1 MPRVTRGNKKLLRR
15 KKILKLAKGFFG
27 AKRKNYRTAKEAVE
41 RALLYSYRDRKNR
54 KRDFRRL
61 WNIRINAAVREFDLS
76 YSKFIYGLNKS
87 NIKLNR
93 KVLANLARYHA
104 LRIHSGF
111 QWSLFNYTHDL
122 HALQKNDS
130 SSTNEMGDRPYLDT

>member
-41 RALLYSYRDRKNR
+41 KALTYSYRDRKNK
-54 KRDFRRL
+54 KRDFRKL
-61 WNIRINAAVREFDLS
+61 WNVRINAAVREHGLS
-76 YSKFIYGLNKS
+76 YSRFIFGLNKA

-93 KVLANLARYHA
+93 KMLSNLAA
-104 LRIHSGF
+104 CEPEAFGQIVE
-111 QWSLFNYTHDL
+111 
-122 HALQKNDS
+122 KVKS
-130 SSTNEMGDRPYLDT
+130 SI

>member
-1 MPRVTRGNKKLLRR
+1 MSRVTRGNKKLLRR

-41 RALLYSYRDRKNR
+41 KSLQYSYRDRRNR
-54 KRDFRRL
+54 KRDFRVL

-76 YSKFIYGLNKS
+76 YSRFIHGLKKA

-93 KVLANLARYHA
+93 KMLANLAATEGEAFRT
-104 LRIHSGF
+104 LVERVKP
-111 QWSLFNYTHDL
+111 LV
-122 HALQKNDS
+122 
-130 SSTNEMGDRPYLDT
+130 